1 MLPQPACTTARLLR
15 AWAVMHPCCCR
26 CCSVLRVRSK
36 RVGVPNIRVYEET
49 TLAAAEAR
57 EAQQQQY
64 DDQVRLI
71 HTTLNPNPYT
81 HMVACSL

>member
-1 MLPQPACTTARLLR
+1 MLPQPARTTARLLR
-15 AWAVMHPCCCR
+15 AWAVMHP